1 MFDDSN
7 QERLLAIL
15 NGDPETSFPWG
26 SILTAARDAEALW
39 WAVSALNGV
48 TG

>member
-1 MFDDSN
+1 MFNDPN

-15 NGDPETSFPWG
+15 NGDPESTFPWG
-26 SILTAARDAEALW
+26 SIATAAKLLW